1 MAAIIH
7 GLADLEREPGARLK
21 EDKSGLVTFTESQV
35 GKTADCVTAFFSL
48 ARFLSFC
55 PDFPGLAL
63 DDKEL
68 IYDVGGQAHLVLVWA
83 GVGLDD
89 EDDPVLPE
97 PVWFLRRTPS
107 EEPIETHPDFADFA
121 GTPSAPNTGNGAKFD
136 ENGLFTGFEIP
147 ASPTVNTWGG
157 ISKYLEFAAVLTK
170 TSVVSDVPD
179 ADEVIPRIDT
189 PTGPG
194 FGVPTIA
201 GRTWMKTD
209 FTITQRG
216 SVYEVYEEWTMSGQR
231 GWNTTLYPA

>member
-1 MAAIIH
+1 MASIIH
-7 GLADLEREPGARLK
+7 GLTSLDREPGARLK
-21 EDKSGLVTFTESQV
+21 EDKTGLVTFTESQV
-35 GKTADCVTAFFSL
+35 GKTADCVAEFFSL
-48 ARFLSFC
+48 TRFLSVC

-63 DDKEL
+63 DDKEV
-68 IYDVGGQAHLVLVWA
+68 IYDAGGQAHIVLVWA
-83 GVGLDD
+83 GLGIDSEEEVI
-89 EDDPVLPE
+89 LPE

-107 EEPIETHPDFADFA
+107 EEPIETHPNFVVFA
-121 GTPSAPNTGNGAKFD
+121 GIPASPLNGAKFD

-147 ASPTVNTWGG
+147 ASPAVNVWGG

-170 TSVVSDVPD
+170 TSVVDSEPD
-179 ADEVIPRIDT
+179 ADEIIPRIDT

-194 FGVPTIA
+194 FGVPTIS

-216 SVYEVYEEWTMSGQR
+216 SVYEVVEEWTMSGQR